1 MANIHLTR
9 PKFGQ
14 QTTITN
20 AAEDSIVLDF
30 PTTDATLGREGDA
43 LTFTFEDGAKIRLDG
58 FYTDYTSENTP
69 DFIVDGQ
76 MVSGKDFFS
85 ALGQDDLMPAAG
97 PTAATR
103 NAHYT
108 EHADSSL
115 DSGIDHLGGLDWSM
129 QTASHQPLHH
139 TEPCWSP

>member
-103 NAHYT
+103 ICCMFSCLCIREA
-108 EHADSSL
+108 A
-115 DSGIDHLGGLDWSM
+115 LGGLAPPKPITP
-129 QTASHQPLHH
+129 Q
-139 TEPCWSP
+139 EG